1 MKKINFYLSS
11 IVLLILVSSCNGY
24 KPIFSS
30 ANFNFNIVEHTIEGN
45 RKLGN
50 QIYSQLFRLSKSAKN
65 TENVREI
72 VVLLNVSK
80 DKSATSKDSTG
91 KILEYKITINTKVKV
106 NDYITEDEILKQ
118 NFTYSTNYKV
128 QNQYYD
134 TVQLENQTIDS
145 LIDKTYRDLLVNL
158 SENITTK

>member
-65 TENVREI
+65 TENVREFW
-72 VVLLNVSK
+72 
-80 DKSATSKDSTG
+80 
-91 KILEYKITINTKVKV
+91 KIFWCNIFPFPSIIT
-106 NDYITEDEILKQ
+106 
-118 NFTYSTNYKV
+118 
-128 QNQYYD
+128 
-134 TVQLENQTIDS
+134 
-145 LIDKTYRDLLVNL
+145 
-158 SENITTK
+158 